1 MLTVKAM
8 HILCFGT
15 PDEAR
20 GFLPFLV
27 KGLDEAVN
35 VLGGV
40 MRSNLDT
47 FADQMRSNPILI
59 AFWAHCQGSQL
70 RLLHCTILL
79 CNFADQG
86 LNDGDGD
93 ASEAN
98 IPTLEPTD
106 QIRRAS
112 FREVRNVAQGI
123 NYTIS
128 TALGEKSDSDE
139 GSDSLYQARPRL
151 PPWTVVMRCLYPL
164 ICASHFK
171 TVPFQVQQRTRA
183 ILRTLATDLR
193 IRQAVRAQKIN
204 DPWKMSVSAEWTP
217 GCED

>member
-1 MLTVKAM
+1 MQ
-8 HILCFGT
+8 ILRSGT

-20 GFLPFLV
+20 DFLPYLV
-27 KGLDEAVN
+27 KEMGEAVN
-35 VLGGV
+35 ILDGV

-70 RLLHCTILL
+70 RLQHSTILL

-86 LNDGDGD
+86 LSNGGGD

-98 IPTLEPTD
+98 VLRLQHTNH
-106 QIRRAS
+106 IRRAS
-112 FREVRNVAQGI
+112 FRGLRNVAQGL
-123 NYTIS
+123 NHTIS
-128 TALGEKSDSDE
+128 TGLGENSDSDE
-139 GSDSLYQARPRL
+139 GSDSLDQAQPRL

-164 ICASHFK
+164 ICASQFR
-171 TVPFQVQQRTRA
+171 TIPTPVQERTRT
-183 ILRTLATDLR
+183 LLQTLATDLR
-193 IRQAVRAQKIN
+193 IQQALRARRIN
-204 DPWKMSVSAEWTP
+204 DPWKMPVSAEWTL